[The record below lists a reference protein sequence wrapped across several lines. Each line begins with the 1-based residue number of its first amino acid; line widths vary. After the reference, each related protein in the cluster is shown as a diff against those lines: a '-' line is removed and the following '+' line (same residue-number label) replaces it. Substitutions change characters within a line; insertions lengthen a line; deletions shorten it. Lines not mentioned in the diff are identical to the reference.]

1 MLSDKD
7 VDKLLNVFS
16 TKQEVEDIVGKKITP
31 LQQLMQKTLLAVE
44 GLASRF
50 DKQELVNAARDTQQ
64 SRHDRWIHQIA
75 AESQLRSKTE
85 ILHITSGMVQ
95 Y

>member
-7 VDKLLNVFS
+7 IDKLLKVFA
-16 TKQEVEDIVGKKITP
+16 TKQEVREIVREEMTP
-31 LQQLMQKTLLAVE
+31 LQKVVKKTLLAVE

-50 DKQELVNAARDTQQ
+50 DRQDFQNAARDAQQ

-75 AESQLRSKTE
+75 DETE
-85 ILHITSGMVQ
+85 VRLKD
-95 Y
+95 

>member
-7 VDKLLNVFS
+7 INKLLKVFA
-16 TKQEVEDIVGKKITP
+16 TRQEVREIVREEMTP
-31 LQQLMQKTLLAVE
+31 LQKIVKKTLLAVE

-50 DKQELVNAARDTQQ
+50 DKQEFVNAARDTQQ

-75 AESQLRSKTE
+75 GEANIQLKD
-85 ILHITSGMVQ
+85 
-95 Y
+95 